1 MSPPKKNDPHRKR
14 YNATNFNNFIKQVTE
29 EENKYKSKKN
39 AKIINNLA
47 NQIGQRANKAVKKA
61 LETGYSAKSMKNLI
75 AQFEKKAGVRK

>member
-1 MSPPKKNDPHRKR
+1 MSPSKKNDPMRKV
-14 YNATNFNNFIKQVTE
+14 YSAN
-29 EENKYKSKKN
+29 S
-39 AKIINNLA
+39 INNLA